1 MCATVLIVDDHA
13 GFRAGAR
20 RMLEAGGWDVIGEAA
35 DGAAGVD
42 AARQMAPDV
51 VLLDLN
57 LPDASGLELV
67 ADLPRGSAVVLTST
81 HEEEELDESV
91 WYMFFATIDRG
102 APAGPRQP
110 PLVVAFA
117 DGDSRADAFKSI
129 AARFGAAMN
138 EVLERQ

>member
-42 AARQMAPDV
+42 AARQLAPDV

-81 HEEEELDESV
+81 HEEEELDEL
-91 WYMFFATIDRG
+91 ARERG
-102 APAGPRQP
+102 ARGFLPKSVLSGDALSA
-110 PLVVAFA
+110 LV
-117 DGDSRADAFKSI
+117 
-129 AARFGAAMN
+129 AAR
-138 EVLERQ
+138 